1 MIYTII
7 NDNLIQAINH
17 KIDIE
22 ELNVFSNE
30 DLYQLMV
37 YNCEYIDEDIGHIII
52 VDFII
57 RKGYKNED
65 PYYKVRALLD
75 LYATRGE
82 IKIDYNQSSIKLL
95 ESLNEEDTFEDIEFL
110 DVENYEI
117 CAKILESR
125 KRG

>member
-7 NDNLIQAINH
+7 NDNLIQALNH

-22 ELNVFSNE
+22 ELNVFSHE
-30 DLYQLMV
+30 DIYQLMV
-37 YNCEYIDEDIGHIII
+37 YNYEYIDEDMEHIII

-65 PYYKVRALLD
+65 HYYKVRALLD

-95 ESLNEEDTFEDIEFL
+95 ESLNEDDNFEDTGFL

>member
-1 MIYTII
+1 MMYTII
-7 NDNLIQAINH
+7 DNAKLLASNH
-17 KIDIE
+17 EIDIE
-22 ELNVFSNE
+22 ELGVFLNE
-30 DLYQLMV
+30 DIYQLMV
-37 YNCEYIDEDIGHIII
+37 YNYEYIDEDMGHIII

-95 ESLNEEDTFEDIEFL
+95 ESLNEEDNFEDIGFL

>member
-1 MIYTII
+1 MMYTII
-7 NDNLIQAINH
+7 DNAKLLASNH
-17 KIDIE
+17 EIDIE
-22 ELNVFSNE
+22 ELCVFLNE
-30 DLYQLMV
+30 DIHQLMAK
-37 YNCEYIDEDIGHIII
+37 YEYIDEDMEHIVI

-57 RKGYKNED
+57 RKGYENND
-65 PYYKVRALLD
+65 SYYKVRALLN

-95 ESLNEEDTFEDIEFL
+95 ESLNEDDNFEDIGFL

-125 KRG
+125 ERG

>member
-1 MIYTII
+1 MMYTII
-7 NDNLIQAINH
+7 DNAKLLASNH
-17 KIDIE
+17 EIDIE
-22 ELNVFSNE
+22 ELGVFLNE
-30 DLYQLMV
+30 DIHQLMAN
-37 YNCEYIDEDIGHIII
+37 YEYIDEDMEHIVI

-57 RKGYKNED
+57 RKGYENND
-65 PYYKVRALLD
+65 SYYKVRALLN

-95 ESLNEEDTFEDIEFL
+95 ESLNEDDNFEDTGFL

>member
-1 MIYTII
+1 MMHTII
-7 NDNLIQAINH
+7 DNAKLLASNH

-22 ELNVFSNE
+22 ELCVFLNK
-30 DLYQLMV
+30 DIYQLTA
-37 YNCEYIDEDIGHIII
+37 YDYEYIDEDMEHIII

-57 RKGYKNED
+57 RKGYENND
-65 PYYKVRALLD
+65 FYYKVRALLN

-82 IKIDYNQSSIKLL
+82 IKIDYSQSSIKLL
-95 ESLNEEDTFEDIEFL
+95 ESLNEDDNLEDIGLL